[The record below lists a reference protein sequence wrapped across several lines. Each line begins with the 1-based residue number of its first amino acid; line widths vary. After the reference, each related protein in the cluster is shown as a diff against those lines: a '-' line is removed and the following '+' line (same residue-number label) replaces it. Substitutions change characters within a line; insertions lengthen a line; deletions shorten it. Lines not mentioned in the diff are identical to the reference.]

1 MFCYV
6 WGRAEATVR
15 KYFNVRPYHVIV
27 IAHNFIHSLLLNVE
41 ASVPILRSFNL
52 TESKFKTRSLHQN
65 NTDVVPVNLF
75 ANIHVLCYHCYVI
88 NIRPYWVSLKLQNKP
103 QVLSSYSVLCVL

>member
-15 KYFNVRPYHVIV
+15 KYFNLRPYHVIV
-27 IAHNFIHSLLLNVE
+27 IAHNFIHSLLLNVD
-41 ASVPILRSFNL
+41 ASVPILRSLNL

-65 NTDVVPVNLF
+65 NTDVDLLICLLISMFFVTTAML
-75 ANIHVLCYHCYVI
+75 
-88 NIRPYWVSLKLQNKP
+88 
-103 QVLSSYSVLCVL
+103 